1 MLGKVEAGGFVLG
14 RDAQT
19 DDFVDDEE
27 QNQGADYGDSPG
39 NNDAGGLVEQLCPVA
54 VNGAGGEGIA
64 CGAFEDGVDDAGGKE
79 AGEQSADGSTGAV
92 HAKGVKGIVIT
103 EAAFDLKDH
112 KAAEDAGDEADE
124 EGGEGLDEAGGR
136 GDGDQAS
143 DRTGD
148 GSEGGWLAVVN
159 PLGDSPAYGGGG
171 GGEVGVDEGGGGQR
185 AGGQGAA
192 GVEAEPAYPQQAC
205 ADEAEDHGVGREGGV
220 GIADAFAEVDAGNKS
235 GDTAGDVDDGAAG
248 EVQTRNEVA
257 GGVEQAADAPDH
269 VGHGAVDEQG
279 PEGEEER
286 HGAELHAFSESA
298 GDERRGDD
306 GEHKLVDHKG
316 LLGNGSGIVGVGGE
330 SDAAEEEV
338 LEAADEGVAVTE
350 GQRVSADGPDDG
362 DQSHHGKALHHGA
375 EDVLFAH
382 QAAIE
387 ERQSGTGHEQHQ
399 GGGDQH
405 PCVVAGG
412 LGILDGLQDGGDLSL
427 GYGGLGGRAR
437 RSLRQSWETQA
448 GK

>member
-124 EGGEGLDEAGGR
+124 EGGEGLDEA
-136 GDGDQAS
+136 
-143 DRTGD
+143 
-148 GSEGGWLAVVN
+148 
-159 PLGDSPAYGGGG
+159 

-427 GYGGLGGRAR
+427 GYGGLRGRAR